1 MICKQPPSYS
11 GRKKSPPAHAD
22 GPLQLEVSHTSPNL
36 LRLADVPE
44 LLAQVAAGPANDIH
58 LPMILIV
65 ANGALPL
72 AFIVDDD
79 LSVKSAH
86 LAVIALGVELSVLDV
101 VVDELDN
108 GLQGFQVLGHI
119 GNLSI
124 GDASAAGDG
133 LELILKTQLGEGVN
147 VLPHIN
153 VVAVG
158 VIALVGHIRD
168 IPKPLT
174 VNAGKPV
181 AQRLGRGAV
190 ESKPNIGLLLP
201 VVTGLAK
208 PLHYPHGELSSG
220 RVGVTDTLHHLGGL
234 IQANVAQGDGG
245 VAAVEQGLDRGS
257 LGQPGDGAVLPVD
270 WAAVRSHLL
279 QSLMPAH
286 QGVKAKLQP
295 FFQDSPELIL
305 VSIGQERNLGQV
317 EGHNTLVDL

>member
-1 MICKQPPSYS
+1 MVCKLKIMYS
-11 GRKKSPPAHAD
+11 SKKPIRITRM
-22 GPLQLEVSHTSPNL
+22 GFVLEMRYPRFNL
-36 LRLADVPE
+36 PGFANIPE
-44 LLAQVAAGPANDIH
+44 LLSQVAAGPAHNIH
-58 LPMILIV
+58 SPAILV
-65 ANGALPL
+65 VTDGALPL
-72 AFIVDDD
+72 TIIVDDD
-79 LSVKSAH
+79 FSIKPAH
-86 LAVIALGVELSVLDV
+86 LAVVALGVKLGVLDV
-101 VVDELDN
+101 VVNELDN
-108 GLQGFQVLGHI
+108 SLQGIQVLGHI
-119 GNLSI
+119 GNLSV
-124 GDASAAGDG
+124 GNASSAGDR
-133 LELILKTQLGEGVN
+133 LELVFKAQLRERIN
-147 VLPHIN
+147 MLPHIN

-158 VIALVGHIRD
+158 VVALVGDIRD
-168 IPKPLT
+168 ITKPLT

-270 WAAVRSHLL
+270 GAAVRSHLL